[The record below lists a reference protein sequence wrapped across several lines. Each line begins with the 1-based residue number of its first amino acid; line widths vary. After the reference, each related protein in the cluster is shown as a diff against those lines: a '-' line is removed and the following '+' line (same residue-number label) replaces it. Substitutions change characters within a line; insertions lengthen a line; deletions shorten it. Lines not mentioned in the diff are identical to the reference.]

1 MMKDENI
8 YFNSRRVDVDA
19 DKGEASVNVGQD
31 DDSIIDVNLEP
42 NINITIPE
50 SGMVAAGTGVGMA
63 AAPAILPATAAK
75 ATGLAATKFAAAV
88 PVIGQVIAAVAIVVS
103 IGQMFDAAAKQKQLQ
118 LAIKNLQVQQ
128 KLIKSEIDVLQ
139 YGASLR
145 LDVYN
150 KALQRNSEK
159 ERLFQTYK
167 IISGSLVG
175 VASLLLIYSLVKK
188 K

>member
-8 YFNSRRVDVDA
+8 YFNSRRVDIDA

-31 DDSIIDVNLEP
+31 NDSIVDVNLEP

-63 AAPAILPATAAK
+63 AAPAILPAAK

-88 PVIGQVIAAVAIVVS
+88 PVIGQVIAAAAIIVS

-118 LAIKNLQVQQ
+118 LALKNLKVQSD
-128 KLIKSEIDVLQ
+128 LIKSEVDILQ
-139 YGASLR
+139 YGASLK

-150 KALQRNSEK
+150 KALQRNAEK
-159 ERLFQTYK
+159 EKLFQTYK
-167 IISGSLVG
+167 IITGSLVG